1 VGEARDPFRVPDE
14 DAVVFELRSSA
25 FFAVGLG
32 VMIALAVVLVPVGAW
47 MLTAGRSW
55 YLGLLATIAG
65 VGAPIAMWSSRS
77 TYTVPGGRAQLRLFD
92 DRIELV
98 DAHHTTVVGAA
109 DLHTHVVQHN
119 ARLMAG
125 VLPVGVVETDR
136 HLVIVTSGRRLVLS
150 RRVFASSAE
159 FERASRA
166 IHRLAHGEPPQA
178 EPAAKPPTGEEEEYR
193 RRLRE
198 ELDAMSRE

>member
-1 VGEARDPFRVPDE
+1 M
-14 DAVVFELRSSA
+14 VFDLRSSA
-25 FFAVGLG
+25 FFWAGL
-32 VMIALAVVLVPVGAW
+32 VLMIALAVVLVPLGAW
-47 MLTAGRSW
+47 MLTLGRSS
-55 YLGLLATIAG
+55 YLGVLAMIAG
-65 VGAPIAMWSSRS
+65 VGAPFAMWSSRS

-98 DAHHTTVVGAA
+98 DPHRTTVVGAA
-109 DLHTHVVQHN
+109 ELHTHVVQHR

-166 IHRLAHGEPPQA
+166 IQRMASGGSPHADPP
-178 EPAAKPPTGEEEEYR
+178 PAPRGEEDEYR
-193 RRLRE
+193 RRLRD